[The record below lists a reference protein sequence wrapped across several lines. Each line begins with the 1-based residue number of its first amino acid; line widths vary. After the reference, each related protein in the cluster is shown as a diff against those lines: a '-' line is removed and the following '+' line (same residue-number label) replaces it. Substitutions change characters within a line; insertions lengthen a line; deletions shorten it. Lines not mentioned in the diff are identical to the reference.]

1 MLIRFF
7 SIRFYK
13 LIKSEGVVSVGESK
27 SIPPRLLLCISLT
40 SACNVLFWPAT
51 QEWEI
56 SKLDMECNEKQ
67 TEILNIAAMNFYV
80 MMMTQ
85 NYFWIVF

>member
-1 MLIRFF
+1 MLTFG
-7 SIRFYK
+7 SSMLSQYHT
-13 LIKSEGVVSVGESK
+13 
-27 SIPPRLLLCISLT
+27 PRYQSTHYMMTYCLPCISLT

-56 SKLDMECNEKQ
+56 FKLDMECNEKQ